1 MHLSNSNSEQMRPE
15 REPSRCARAQ
25 FTPFDKQCGLMPAG
39 GEPAAVILRACCKCI
54 ACHGKNNWIDYRA
67 DVTGELRASRRGGV
81 AEQPA
86 SQRVAPET
94 RFRCAGP
101 LLMGADKP

>member
-1 MHLSNSNSEQMRPE
+1 MRAE

-25 FTPFDKQCGLMPAG
+25 FMRFDKQCGLMPAG
-39 GEPAAVILRACCKCI
+39 GEPAAVILGACCKCI
-54 ACHGKNNWIDYRA
+54 VCHGKNNWIDYRP
-67 DVTGELRASRRGGV
+67 DVTGELWASRRGGV

-94 RFRCAGP
+94 RFRCEGP
-101 LLMGADKP
+101 FLMGADKP